1 MHGESKFHADPFP
14 QTCSSFHISNYHLQD
29 FDCPFRDFTKEEI
42 KVENKIMT
50 RCSVFLVIHKTNSNN
65 GTLSLWLIKV
75 KEKEMGK
82 GGEWALLSMTGDTNC
97 AAFQEKQLYPP
108 QINGI
113 GQPYD
118 RASRSSSRKV
128 FFRNSR
134 VYKNTRPVLQGV
146 QWDTAPPSLN
156 GGMTN

>member
-65 GTLSLWLIKV
+65 GTLSLRLIKV

-82 GGEWALLSMTGDTNC
+82 GGEWALLNMTGDTNC
-97 AAFQEKQLYPP
+97 AAFQEKQLHPP

-118 RASRSSSRKV
+118 RASRSSSRNI

-134 VYKNTRPVLQGV
+134 VHKTIHPVLQGV
-146 QWDTAPPSLN
+146 Q
-156 GGMTN
+156 